1 MFFMD
6 VIHEV
11 LEKLLLAILGK
22 LTRERG
28 NRGLRL
34 TA

>member
-1 MFFMD
+1 MLFVD

-22 LTRERG
+22 LKQGKGAIE
-28 NRGLRL
+28 
-34 TA
+34 A